1 MAYEIVERLKA
12 GGRVD
17 LLKILAERVTNEER
31 KRKKQHRV
39 FEASSDIKPCYNKR
53 FIQQKLD
60 YMHRNPV
67 SGKWNLAPTF
77 LDYVH
82 SSAAFYELNTK
93 HPKVDI
99 VHYEEVGVGVSSPSG
114 DDT

>member
-12 GGRVD
+12 EGRVD

-67 SGKWNLAPTF
+67 SGKWNLSPHF
-77 LDYVH
+77 LTMSIQVLL
-82 SSAAFYELNTK
+82 SMNL
-93 HPKVDI
+93 I
-99 VHYEEVGVGVSSPSG
+99 PSIQR
-114 DDT
+114 